1 MAVGLAGQAA
11 ISVLSMK
18 SSTASLDDE
27 PHDEPPFAWQWNG
40 MDCRANTASG
50 GSHLGV
56 LCLFPRHESLPFYF
70 FSRFRPVSLPH
81 HSSLSRPSPQA
92 THSGRKY
99 DWLIYCERKTQL
111 NG

>member
-70 FSRFRPVSLPH
+70 FFPLP
-81 HSSLSRPSPQA
+81 SGVPSPSFLPLPA
-92 THSGRKY
+92 LSLGHPLGRKY
-99 DWLIYCERKTQL
+99 DWLIYYERKTLL